1 MLVPADAAIALR
13 CPVCG
18 RMELKSLS
26 LFAFAGGRA
35 AELICACGTTL
46 FRLETRDRKQFLARA
61 HCMACEEWHV
71 FECRRRDIW
80 SAEVKELVCEDMGL
94 EIGMVGPYGG
104 VKERLRSQE
113 KSLAEMARDLGFS
126 TYFENADVM
135 YAILESLYEMA
146 DNGRLTCR
154 CGNRD
159 VEVEIFSNHIKLYCS
174 ECGAGGIIAARDKE
188 DLLLVQQVK
197 GIRLTAR
204 GVRMEKTRSEPHDWQ
219 RSKK

>member
-18 RMELKSLS
+18 RLELNALS

-35 AELICACGTTL
+35 AEVVCACGTIL

-61 HCMACEEWHV
+61 HCMACEEWHI
-71 FECRRRDIW
+71 FECRRRDLW
-80 SAEVKELVCEDMGL
+80 STEVRELVCEEMGV
-94 EIGMVGPYGG
+94 EIGMVGPGSS

-126 TYFENADVM
+126 TYFENAEVM
-135 YAILESLYEMA
+135 YAILEYLYEMA

-159 VEVEIFSNHIKLYCS
+159 VEVDVFSSHIELRCG
-174 ECGAGGIIAARDKE
+174 ECGAGGVLAARDKE
-188 DLLLVQQVK
+188 DLLLVQQVR
-197 GIRLTAR
+197 GMRLTTR
-204 GVRMEKTRSEPHDWQ
+204 GVRMERIRSGPPDRQ
-219 RSKK
+219 RSKR